1 MKKFSSYLSFEGCST
16 CPYDINSSDFLIE
29 KACFFFFDFRASGVT
44 FYQFGLNLCVAS
56 ISPVEAVDYWVV
68 EADFVE
74 LNNKYQIRL
83 FQWQHKKCCF
93 TSVSSGWGYVND
105 QRNDRGSASLFKSL
119 LMTFAQTHYF
129 VFLILDA
136 RMMFLYTRYS
146 GSDFA
151 CLKKVRNGSLHTDSH
166 RRFVMNKLI
175 TNRDHLDIWRSIQN
189 DQVISSTLTR
199 YQVRTI
205 HRLTHENHYCL
216 TQAPAQMNNGS
227 LSADNQSTH

>member
-1 MKKFSSYLSFEGCST
+1 MTSSVNAADLISGAGIVRTKELIYFNSESVSDWSST

-93 TSVSSGWGYVND
+93 TSVSSGWGHVND

-119 LMTFAQTHYF
+119 YASISNYF
-129 VFLILDA
+129 MRD
-136 RMMFLYTRYS
+136 S
-146 GSDFA
+146 
-151 CLKKVRNGSLHTDSH
+151 CVR
-166 RRFVMNKLI
+166 
-175 TNRDHLDIWRSIQN
+175 WW
-189 DQVISSTLTR
+189 
-199 YQVRTI
+199 
-205 HRLTHENHYCL
+205 
-216 TQAPAQMNNGS
+216 
-227 LSADNQSTH
+227 